1 MSLFSKKKIVPAPE
15 ITYDD
20 VVDYLRDLPQSDY
33 TKILKV
39 VTIYREA
46 DKGVKKVLGIKEN
59 SVTDPA
65 TADMLAD
72 DLLLDDDTE
81 LGNFLDDDH
90 DTTASKKQRETAQK
104 ATNVAKKIK
113 VKD

>member
-1 MSLFSKKKIVPAPE
+1 MGLFSKKQPAPALE

-20 VVDYLRDLPQSDY
+20 VVEYLRDMAQTDY

-39 VTIYREA
+39 VNLYRDA

-65 TADMLAD
+65 TADALAD
-72 DLLLDDDTE
+72 DFISDDDTD
-81 LGNFLDDDH
+81 LGDFLADEPP
-90 DTTASKKQRETAQK
+90 KKLNIKKSQK
-104 ATNVAKKIK
+104 PKGKNEN
-113 VKD
+113 